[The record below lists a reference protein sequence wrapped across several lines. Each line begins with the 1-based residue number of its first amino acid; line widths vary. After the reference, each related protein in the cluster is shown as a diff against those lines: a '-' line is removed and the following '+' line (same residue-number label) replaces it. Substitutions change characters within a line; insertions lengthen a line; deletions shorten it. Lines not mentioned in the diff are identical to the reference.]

1 MTLAASDGALLD
13 LVRGVGWPAR
23 RAAPGGIAGAHPA
36 TARGTSAEF
45 TEHRAYRQGDDPHRI
60 DWKLLA
66 RSDRVAVRLSNDRAP
81 LGTVLLVDA
90 SSSMAF
96 PEPGHEKWA
105 FARQLAVGL
114 AAAAHHSGDPV
125 GVRVATAD
133 GAPRLPSR
141 MRPGAVQ
148 DVARLLAAVRPAG
161 NAPLAPLLAEL
172 RRVPRVAIG
181 PDLLGDAEALHDTAA
196 ALVAAGREMHLVH
209 VVHSLE
215 VDPPEDAAT
224 YVDPERPELRRVL
237 SRETHAR
244 YRAAFGAWRSEM
256 ARAWWMAGAYYT
268 EVITSEAPERAVRR
282 VATPGPVATGARTR

>member
-13 LVRGVGWPAR
+13 LVRGVRWPAR
-23 RAAPGGIAGAHPA
+23 RAAPGGIAGAHSA
-36 TARGTSAEF
+36 TTRGTSAEF
-45 TEHRAYRQGDDPHRI
+45 TEHRPYRQGDDPHRI

-105 FARQLAVGL
+105 FARQLAIGL

-125 GVRVATAD
+125 GVTVATAD
-133 GAPRLPSR
+133 GAVRLPSR

-148 DVARLLAAVRPAG
+148 DVARLLADVRPGG
-161 NAPLAPLLAEL
+161 NAPLAPLLEEL
-172 RRVPRVAIG
+172 RRVPRVAIVT
-181 PDLLGDAEALHDTAA
+181 DLLGDADALHATAA
-196 ALVAAGREMHLVH
+196 TLVAAGREMHLVH
-209 VVHSLE
+209 IVHPLE
-215 VDPPEDAAT
+215 VDPPEDTAA
-224 YVDPERPELRRVL
+224 YVDPERPQLRRVL
-237 SRETHAR
+237 SRETHSR
-244 YRAAFGAWRSEM
+244 YRAAFREWRAEM

-282 VATPGPVATGARTR
+282 VATPGPVATGATTR